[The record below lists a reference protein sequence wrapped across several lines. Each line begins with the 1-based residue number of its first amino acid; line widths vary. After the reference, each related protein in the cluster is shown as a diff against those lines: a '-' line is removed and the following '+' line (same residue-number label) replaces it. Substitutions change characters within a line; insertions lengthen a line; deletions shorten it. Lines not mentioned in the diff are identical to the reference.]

1 MKLTQ
6 RGMLIALFPLTCQ
19 LAITGWLGIE
29 LWNLH
34 GKLVRV
40 STSKEIISN
49 TMELVRQVMTDYSA
63 MNLNSENRDLYDPET
78 TEKCC
83 QAMRSRVKLISELI
97 DSKGENGENNIQKKN
112 LKELQAVTLQIT
124 KLLGWALHEQRQGRS
139 HWVQVDQQVY
149 HEFYEYVNNFL
160 TATDNL
166 IVSEQE
172 RASFSSELADSKLR
186 LTLLLGL
193 ALPLNILI
201 SLLLGRL
208 YSKSIRDP
216 LMRIRQN
223 SRQLALQKPLA
234 QPLPGSDELAQ
245 LDKQLHQV
253 ARAVYERLNTERSLI
268 ANTSETI
275 CSLDKDGTFKR
286 VNTSA
291 AKLLSRPVESIIG
304 QSLLD
309 ITIDEDQ
316 LLADEYL
323 QKVRK
328 SQEALTFEL
337 RVSDRYGQILETHW
351 SALWSDLEQL
361 TFCVV
366 RDVTEERKIERLKQ
380 DFLDMISR
388 DLKIPLVTMQGALAK
403 VASGACGPLAKPV
416 EKEITTSEKTITR
429 LMKLVDNLLDFRRL
443 EKGSLELDLSRV
455 DLLDIAREAA
465 GLVEGVA
472 AAKGIKVVVPNKS
485 GIVQGD
491 RDKLLQTVLN
501 FLSNAIKF
509 SPQNGTITI
518 SLRSSGST
526 VSVFVRDEGPGIPAE
541 FQKKVFEPFEQVKSG
556 KEKEGVGLGLAICR
570 MVVEAHHG
578 QIGTNNADD
587 GGPGAV
593 FWISLPR

>member
-1 MKLTQ
+1 MKLLQ
-6 RGMLIALFPLTCQ
+6 RGMFIALFPLACQ
-19 LAITGWLGIE
+19 LAITGWLAVE
-29 LWNLH
+29 LWQLH
-34 GKLVRV
+34 GKLMHVA
-40 STSKEIISN
+40 TSKEIISN

-63 MNLNSENRDLYDPET
+63 MNLNSENRGLYDPET

-83 QAMRSRVKLISELI
+83 QAMRSRVKLISVLI
-97 DSKGENGENNIQKKN
+97 GDNPAQKKN
-112 LKELQAVTLQIT
+112 LQDLQAVTLQIT

-149 HEFYEYVNNFL
+149 HEFYEHVNSFL
-160 TATDNL
+160 SATDSI

-172 RASFSSELADSKLR
+172 RASFGSELNDSKLR

-193 ALPLNILI
+193 ALPINILI

-208 YSKSIRDP
+208 YGKSIRDP
-216 LMRIRQN
+216 LLRIRQN

-234 QPLPGSDELAQ
+234 QPLSGTDELAQ
-245 LDKQLHQV
+245 LDKQLHLV
-253 ARAVYERLNTERSLI
+253 ARAVYDRLNTERSLI

-275 CSLDKDGTFKR
+275 CSLDKDATFKR
-286 VNTSA
+286 ANDSA
-291 AKLLSRPVESIIG
+291 AQLLSRPVASIIG
-304 QSLLD
+304 QSLMD
-309 ITIDEDQ
+309 ITIDEDK
-316 LLADEYL
+316 LLADDYL
-323 QKVRK
+323 QKVIK
-328 SQEALTFEL
+328 SQEAMTFDL
-337 RVSDRYGQILETHW
+337 RVSDKYGQILETQW
-351 SALWSDLEQL
+351 SALWSELEQL
-361 TFCVV
+361 IFCVV

-388 DLKIPLVTMQGALAK
+388 DLKTPLVTMQGALGK
-403 VASGACGPLAKPV
+403 VASGACGPLAQPI
-416 EKEITTSEKTITR
+416 EKEIKTSEKTITR

-443 EKGSLELDLSRV
+443 ETGKLELDISRV
-455 DLLDIAREAA
+455 DLLDIAKEAA
-465 GLVEGVA
+465 NLVEGVA
-472 AAKGIKVVVPNKS
+472 TARGIKLVVPNKS

-509 SPQNGTITI
+509 SPDNGSITIT
-518 SLRSSGST
+518 LRSTGST
-526 VSVFVRDEGPGIPAE
+526 VSIYVRDEGPGIPPE

-578 QIGTNNADD
+578 EIGTNHADD

-593 FWISLPR
+593 FWFSLPR

>member
-1 MKLTQ
+1 MKLLQ
-6 RGMLIALFPLTCQ
+6 RGMFIALFPLGCQ
-19 LAITGWLGIE
+19 LAITGWLGVE
-29 LWNLH
+29 LWQLH
-34 GKLVRV
+34 GKLMHVA
-40 STSKEIISN
+40 TSKEIISN
-49 TMELVRQVMTDYSA
+49 TMELVRQVMTDYSG
-63 MNLNSENRDLYDPET
+63 MNLNSENRGLYDPET

-83 QAMRSRVKLISELI
+83 QAMRSRVKLISDLI
-97 DSKGENGENNIQKKN
+97 GDNPAQKKN
-112 LKELQAVTLQIT
+112 LQDLQAVTLQIT

-139 HWVQVDQQVY
+139 HWVQIDQQVY
-149 HEFYEYVNNFL
+149 HEFYEYVNKFL
-160 TATDNL
+160 AATDSI

-172 RASFSSELADSKLR
+172 RANFGSELNDSKLR

-208 YSKSIRDP
+208 YGKSIRDP
-216 LMRIRQN
+216 LLRIRQN

-234 QPLPGSDELAQ
+234 QPMSGTDELAQ
-245 LDKQLHQV
+245 FDKQLHLV
-253 ARAVYERLNTERSLI
+253 ARAVYDRLNTERSLI

-286 VNTSA
+286 ANESA
-291 AKLLSRPVESIIG
+291 AQLLSRPVASIIG
-304 QSLLD
+304 QSLMD
-309 ITIDEDQ
+309 ITIDEDK
-316 LLADEYL
+316 LLADDYL
-323 QKVRK
+323 QKVIK
-328 SQEALTFEL
+328 SQEAMTFDL
-337 RVSDRYGQILETHW
+337 RVSDKYGQILETQW
-351 SALWSDLEQL
+351 SALWSELEQL
-361 TFCVV
+361 IFCVV

-388 DLKIPLVTMQGALAK
+388 DLKTPLVTMQGSLGK
-403 VASGACGPLAKPV
+403 IASGACGPLAQPV
-416 EKEITTSEKTITR
+416 QKEINTSEKTITR

-443 EKGSLELDLSRV
+443 ETGKLELDLSRV
-455 DLLDIAREAA
+455 DLLDVAKEAA
-465 GLVEGVA
+465 SLVEGVA
-472 AAKGIKVVVPNKS
+472 AARGIKVVVPNKS

-518 SLRSSGST
+518 SLRSTGST
-526 VSVFVRDEGPGIPAE
+526 VSIYVRDEGPGIPPE

-578 QIGTNNADD
+578 EIGTNNADD

-593 FWISLPR
+593 FWFSLPR